1 MKHLMSWVFLIS
13 GCLSFGATP
22 VFASETQPQVTI
34 LSTEFVLNHKFKL
47 LSHTAK
53 QQGVTLKWVQVD
65 AKDGSGGQKPVQA
78 ALKQAGLVIIDTP
91 RNEDQTLIE
100 SIAGD
105 TLRSLSVPVVQ
116 INRMTRKMQLKVTNI
131 SGEVGQT
138 IYAYYLGGMTDNHR
152 LLFDY
157 AKALINGEDL
167 AQVPPPI
174 EMPNG
179 GIYHPKYSKQIF
191 TDLPSYLSWWQQ
203 QNQKDDTEKK
213 PSIVIG
219 METTSSYLSD
229 GQTRHLDAVIAE
241 IEKRGAMPLVYYR
254 AARVNS
260 NTFAKRPQQGATKPQ
275 GKPSGRPM
283 QANSGKPQTVSQRP
297 SSRPQAKNQTDNPFP
312 NPKTGRPYKFDE
324 PLITYQGKVL
334 PNVMLVNTFLGG
346 DTDGKK
352 LRYQAQGIPVL
363 NILHYREGGREM
375 YLEDLAGVSSF
386 RLPFTLTNAEYIGL
400 QDPVVLTVNPDG
412 EMIPLPEQM
421 DLLIG
426 KAMNLAKLQ
435 KKANA
440 DKKLALLFWNHPP
453 GEKNQGAS
461 NMNVP
466 RSIEKLVTDL
476 KKQGYQFKD
485 ITEQQMIDAVAT
497 MLRPAY
503 RQNALP
509 ELMKTDM
516 WDFMPLSIYQ
526 AWFKTLPQKVQDDMN
541 QHWGD
546 AEKNHWMVKYQG
558 KKGFVIP
565 RLKLGNLIVMPQPSR
580 GGSTAQQDKDLFH
593 DTKKPMNHY
602 YAAAYLWIREVYNT
616 DAIVHWGTHGTQE
629 WHPGKERGLWA
640 YDYPNLA
647 VGNTPVVYPYIV
659 DNIGEALHVKRRGRG
674 VIISYQVPSFSPA
687 GLSDDFVAINDTIR
701 EYTSLDDGLVKSN
714 AKELI
719 IEQAVKMKI
728 PEDMGWK
735 VADLHANFDSFLRDI
750 ENYLEDLGSAMQP
763 LGLHTF
769 GETAEDDHLAL
780 NIMLMLGDDLM
791 QPLGIKNSRQL
802 FKADYKLIKESEPF
816 KFVRS
821 HIIQQQPL
829 SAKDQANSAL
839 AAMVKQGIK
848 YANNMRAETET
859 TGLLT
864 GLSAK
869 WVDPS
874 YGGDPI
880 RNPDALPT
888 GRNMYGFDPSRIPT
902 KAAYAAGVQ
911 AMKELI
917 ISHEATH
924 KEFPKKLT
932 FTMWSSETLR
942 HLGMLEAQIF
952 YAMGVKPTW
961 DRGGRVTGLEV
972 IPLEELGR
980 PRIDTVISLTGL
992 YRDQFPNVME
1002 RFNEAIE
1009 MLANLDESPEQNL
1022 IKANTLRIEKALL
1035 ASGIDAKSARNFALT
1050 RVFGTESGDYGTK
1063 LPDATLASDQWDEK
1077 DGKLAE
1083 LYLSR
1088 MSWAYGPD
1096 KSQWSQKAKD
1106 ATGKIVNVYA
1116 EQLKGTS
1123 AAVFSRSS
1131 NLRGLLDMDHPFEYL
1146 GGISL
1151 AVQHLDGK
1159 APQLYISNMRD
1170 PKKAKLQT
1178 AERFL
1183 ATELRAVYQHP
1194 NWVKEMQ
1201 KEGYAGTLEML
1212 DVINNFWGWQV
1223 MDRNVVRDDQWQEF
1237 HEVYIKDKYNLDMK
1251 EWFEKSNPTAKA
1263 QIAERMLE
1271 AIRKDYWKASEQTK
1285 KELVQVYQEL
1295 AEKYD
1300 VQSDNQTFK
1309 AYVAELAAG
1318 YGLSSAPAPD
1328 AATSQAAI
1336 DTPQQPEN
1344 SEQTESSDATEVVQ
1358 GQVMQEQQAQE
1369 PQEPQPRWWLV
1380 LFALLLIGAIHQAW
1394 LRKKQ
1399 SA

>member
-1 MKHLMSWVFLIS
+1 
-13 GCLSFGATP
+13 
-22 VFASETQPQVTI
+22 
-34 LSTEFVLNHKFKL
+34 
-47 LSHTAK
+47 

-91 RNEDQTLIE
+91 RNEDQALVE

-105 TLRSLSVPVVQ
+105 TLRSLPVPVVQ

-131 SGEVGQT
+131 NGEAGQT
-138 IYAYYLGGMTDNHR
+138 IYAYYVGGMTDNHR

-157 AKALINGEDL
+157 AKALINGDDL
-167 AQVPPPI
+167 AQIPPPI

-179 GIYHPKYSKQIF
+179 GIYHPKYKKQIF
-191 TDLPSYLSWWQQ
+191 TDLASYLSWWQQ
-203 QNQKDDTEKK
+203 HNQKDG
-213 PSIVIG
+213 SQGVVIG

-229 GQTRHLDAVIAE
+229 GQTRHLDAVITE

-260 NTFAKRPQQGATKPQ
+260 NTFAKRPQQGADKAQ

-283 QANSGKPQTVSQRP
+283 PANSTHPGKPASTSQKPSGRPMTTNQTIKR
-297 SSRPQAKNQTDNPFP
+297 TDNPFP
-312 NPKTGRPYKFDE
+312 NPKTGRSYKFDE

-412 EMIPLPEQM
+412 EMIPLSEQM
-421 DLLIG
+421 DLLLG

-466 RSIEKLVTDL
+466 RSIEKLVADL

-509 ELMKTDM
+509 ELMRTQM
-516 WDFMPLSIYQ
+516 WDFMPLATYQ
-526 AWFKTLPQKVQDDMN
+526 AWFKTLPQKVQEDMN

-546 AEKNHWMVKYQG
+546 AEKNHWLVEHQG
-558 KKGFVIP
+558 QKGFVIP
-565 RLKLGNLIVMPQPSR
+565 RFKLGNLIVMPQPNR
-580 GGSTAQQDKDLFH
+580 GGSTAEQDKDLFH

-647 VGNTPVVYPYIV
+647 VGNTPVIYPYIV

-674 VIISYQVPSFSPA
+674 VIVSYQVPSFSPA

-701 EYTSLDDGLVKSN
+701 EYSSLDDGLVKSN

-791 QPLGIKNSRQL
+791 QSLGVKNSRQL
-802 FKADYKLIKESEPF
+802 FKADYKVIKESQPF
-816 KFVRS
+816 IFVRN

-869 WVDPS
+869 WLDPS

-1131 NLRGLLDMDHPFEYL
+1131 NLRGLLDLDHPFEYL

-1285 KELVQVYQEL
+1285 KELVQVYEEL
-1295 AEKYD
+1295 AQKYD
-1300 VQSDNQTFK
+1300 VHTDNQTFK
-1309 AYVAELAAG
+1309 AYVAELSAG
-1318 YGLSSAPAPD
+1318 YGLNAAPAPD
-1328 AATSQAAI
+1328 AATSVAEPSTVEAP
-1336 DTPQQPEN
+1336 TNEK
-1344 SEQTESSDATEVVQ
+1344 TKATEPTETLETVQ
-1358 GQVMQEQQAQE
+1358 GQVMQEQQPPE
-1369 PQEPQPRWWLV
+1369 PQEPQPRWWLF
-1380 LFALLLIGAIHQAW
+1380 LFALLLFGAIHQAW
-1394 LRKKQ
+1394 SRTKQ
-1399 SA
+1399 TA